1 MRQKAFTLIELL
13 VVIAVIAIL
22 MGILMPALRM
32 AREQARSIVCSSNLK
47 TLVLGY
53 TLYAGDNNGKL
64 VNGHCLAGGDNPKN
78 PYWVK
83 IPPDGQS
90 STVEEKIEY
99 IKQGALWK
107 YVNDE
112 KVYRC
117 PSDIRSRNAAHSQAY
132 RSYAIPGGLNG
143 QGPGADIEIC
153 KNMSDIKRSSE
164 KIVFLPECDTRGYNR
179 GSWMLAPVGGVWID
193 AFGIYHRGRS
203 TFFGFADGHAGKR
216 SWKSQELVDW
226 CFTAIDYPGSFS
238 FNRSVSTGNVEE
250 ADDWNWAVKGYA
262 YKSLNGP
269 LFRF

>member
-1 MRQKAFTLIELL
+1 
-13 VVIAVIAIL
+13 
-22 MGILMPALRM
+22 
-32 AREQARSIVCSSNLK
+32 
-47 TLVLGY
+47 
-53 TLYAGDNNGKL
+53 
-64 VNGHCLAGGDNPKN
+64 
-78 PYWVK
+78 
-83 IPPDGQS
+83 
-90 STVEEKIEY
+90 VEEKIEY

-112 KVYRC
+112 KVYQC

-143 QGPGADIEIC
+143 QGPGVDIEIC